1 LKKLGV
7 IISPAAQIQY
17 LQILEYLKEEWP
29 EKVKDE
35 FENLV
40 DQKINLVAQFPK
52 SCKESRKKKGVFKA
66 VIEKHNSFFYRAN
79 KENIEVLI
87 FVDNRMDPRIIK
99 EQLKKYGK

>member
-1 LKKLGV
+1 MGI
-7 IISPAAQIQY
+7 IISPTAQNQY

-66 VIEKHNSFFYRAN
+66 VIEKHNSFFYRIN
-79 KENIEVLI
+79 KKHIEVLI

-99 EQLKKYGK
+99 EQLKKHVK